1 MKNLITKKLAL
12 LAIVLFAS
20 IGNAFG
26 QIIDVTLTGVDNSGD
41 LCADVSLMS
50 NSMSDPRWT
59 SGHDQFSFSEGEDV
73 TMKVYV
79 YNSLYSIKSIL
90 IDDVELTNEIINNG
104 NSYTFSSLS
113 GNHTVN
119 IVFEKGP
126 TQNVQVTINHSDA
139 INLSFSGDSYWH
151 SISESQTVEVPDGKS
166 IWMSFNYLSSAYP
179 IKSVVIDGNN
189 VTDQFL
195 ADDGYS
201 FQNIDNQI

>member
-26 QIIDVTLTGVDNSGD
+26 QSIDVTLTGVDNSGD

-126 TQNVQVTINHSDA
+126 TQNVQR
-139 INLSFSGDSYWH
+139 
-151 SISESQTVEVPDGKS
+151 
-166 IWMSFNYLSSAYP
+166 
-179 IKSVVIDGNN
+179 ID
-189 VTDQFL
+189 L
-195 ADDGYS
+195 ADV
-201 FQNIDNQI
+201 